1 MLLKLF
7 QYPQTNKFQSVP
19 VPPIQKFQTVP
30 EILILTELFQYPPPP
45 LPKNLKRFQYPL
57 NPPPPPPLKHSKLF
71 QIGFKNPYIN
81 QTLPKIFVL
90 TKLFQ

>member
-30 EILILTELFQYPPPP
+30 EILILTELFQYPPP

-57 NPPPPPPLKHSKLF
+57 NPPPPSTETF
-71 QIGFKNPYIN
+71 QTVPNR
-81 QTLPKIFVL
+81 
-90 TKLFQ
+90 FQKSLY